1 VFLFRDNEGVSVK
14 IPSGEVP
21 ISAFNNTDK
30 REQFSG
36 CCRAILIDMRV
47 YFSPVL
53 VLVFCV
59 LLASCSTQSLVTR
72 AMANALAS
80 QTQSNEE
87 DLQLAREASAFYLK
101 LSESVLDQTPAH
113 TALATSVSSGFTQY
127 AYAFV
132 AFEAEKLETL
142 DVRAAQKQRQRAARL
157 YDRAMQHGLR
167 ALTLQQPG
175 LLAALASEREVPLSS
190 EQVGLAYWTAA
201 AWAASIS
208 LSKDQPER
216 VADLPL
222 VLRLA
227 QAADA
232 LAPAHDEGALA
243 SLLGTLE
250 ASRPGG
256 SAEKAA
262 SYFARSLQASNG
274 RSAGVFVAEA
284 EALALPAGDRP
295 RFEALLQRALLV
307 AQKHRNLSNEVMRE
321 RAQWLLLTLD
331 YRF

>member
-1 VFLFRDNEGVSVK
+1 MGAGEPFLACQTHDILDAMRLNFLSVLALGFCAVL
-14 IPSGEVP
+14 SG
-21 ISAFNNTDK
+21 
-30 REQFSG
+30 
-36 CCRAILIDMRV
+36 
-47 YFSPVL
+47 
-53 VLVFCV
+53 
-59 LLASCSTQSLVTR
+59 CSTQGLVTR
-72 AMANALAS
+72 AMADALAS
-80 QTQSNEE
+80 QSQSSED

-101 LSESVLDQTPAH
+101 LSESVLAQTPGH

-132 AFEAEKLETL
+132 AFEAEKLETQN
-142 DVRAAQKQRQRAARL
+142 VKAALLQRQRAARL
-157 YDRAMQHGLR
+157 YDRAKQHGLR

-175 LLAALASEREVPLSS
+175 LLAALTRDEAVSLRT

-227 QAADA
+227 RAADA
-232 LAPAHDEGALA
+232 LVPTHDEGALA

-256 SAEKAA
+256 NLKKAA
-262 SYFARSLQASNG
+262 DYFARSAHAGEG

-284 EALALPAGDRP
+284 EALAFPAGDRP
-295 RFEALLQRALLV
+295 RFEALLQRALV
-307 AQKHRNLSNEVMRE
+307 VSQTHRNLSNEVMRE
-321 RAQWLLLTLD
+321 RAQWLLNTLD
-331 YRF
+331 DRF